1 MILYQKKLR
10 INVKKI
16 NNTHSIKLRKGFS
29 LIELLIVIV
38 ILGGLVAVVAP
49 GLMDS
54 ADQAKRDTVCL
65 KMNDLKKRMDM
76 FKLDNGVYPDTEE
89 GFEALLSNPD
99 SDKYPGYRA
108 KPYLKK
114 LPKDSWKT
122 PFIYLKNGSEVEI
135 ISFASDRRE
144 GGEDGGQDIL
154 FSKCNK

>member
-1 MILYQKKLR
+1 MKQKTALR
-10 INVKKI
+10 A
-16 NNTHSIKLRKGFS
+16 GFS

-65 KMNDLKKRMDM
+65 KMNDLGKRLDM

-89 GFEALLSNPD
+89 GFDALLSNPD
-99 SDKYPGYRA
+99 QEKYPNYRA

-114 LPKDSWKT
+114 MPKDSWNT
-122 PFIYLKNGSEVEI
+122 PFLYVKTAEGFELV
-135 ISFASDRRE
+135 SFAADRKE
-144 GGEDGGQDIL
+144 GGEEENKDIL
-154 FSKCNK
+154 FSECNN

>member
-1 MILYQKKLR
+1 MKHRTEYR
-10 INVKKI
+10 A
-16 NNTHSIKLRKGFS
+16 GFS

-65 KMNDLKKRMDM
+65 KMNDLKKRLDM
-76 FKLDNGVYPDTEE
+76 FSLDNGSYPDTEE
-89 GFEALLSNPD
+89 GFEALVANPD
-99 SDKYPGYRA
+99 VDKYPNYRA

-122 PFIYLKNGSEVEI
+122 PFIYLKKGDDVEI
-135 ISFASDRRE
+135 ISFASDRKE
-144 GGEDGGQDIL
+144 GGEENSKDIL
-154 FSKCNK
+154 FSDCNK

>member
-1 MILYQKKLR
+1 MKQNTPLR
-10 INVKKI
+10 A
-16 NNTHSIKLRKGFS
+16 GFS

-65 KMNDLKKRMDM
+65 KMNDLGKRLDM

-99 SDKYPGYRA
+99 TDKYPNYRA
-108 KPYLKK
+108 TPYLKK
-114 LPKDSWKT
+114 LPTDSWKT
-122 PFIYLKNGSEVEI
+122 PFIYINKGSEFEL
-135 ISFASDRRE
+135 ISFAADRKE
-144 GGEDGGQDIL
+144 GGEEGGKDIL
-154 FSKCNK
+154 FSECNK

>member
-1 MILYQKKLR
+1 MKTNKER
-10 INVKKI
+10 E
-16 NNTHSIKLRKGFS
+16 TRMMRKGFS

-65 KMNDLKKRMDM
+65 KMDDLKKRLDM
-76 FKLDNGVYPDTEE
+76 FKLDNGVYPETEE

-99 SDKYPGYRA
+99 QDKYPNYRS

-122 PFIYLKNGSEVEI
+122 PFVYIKKGDDIEI
-135 ISFASDRRE
+135 ISLGADKKQ
-144 GGEDGGQDIL
+144 GGEENAKDIL
-154 FSKCNK
+154 FSECNK

>member
-1 MILYQKKLR
+1 MKHHTGLR
-10 INVKKI
+10 A
-16 NNTHSIKLRKGFS
+16 GFS

-65 KMNDLKKRMDM
+65 KMNDLKKRFDM
-76 FKLDNGVYPDTEE
+76 FSLDNGSYPDTEE

-99 SDKYPGYRA
+99 AEKYPNYRA

-114 LPKDSWKT
+114 MPKDSWKT
-122 PFIYLKNGSEVEI
+122 PFIYLKKGDDVEI
-135 ISFASDRRE
+135 ISFASDRKE
-144 GGEDGGQDIL
+144 GGEENSRDIL
-154 FSKCNK
+154 FSECNK

>member
-1 MILYQKKLR
+1 MKELNKIKTAHLR
-10 INVKKI
+10 A
-16 NNTHSIKLRKGFS
+16 GFS

-65 KMNDLKKRMDM
+65 KMNDLKKRLDM

-89 GFEALLSNPD
+89 GFEALTSNPD
-99 SDKYPGYRA
+99 VDKYPNYRA

-122 PFIYLKNGSEVEI
+122 PFVYLNKGSEVEI
-135 ISFASDRRE
+135 ISFAADRKE
-144 GGEDGGQDIL
+144 GGEESDSDIL
-154 FSKCNK
+154 FSDCNK

>member
-1 MILYQKKLR
+1 MKQKTALR
-10 INVKKI
+10 A
-16 NNTHSIKLRKGFS
+16 GFS

-65 KMNDLKKRMDM
+65 KMNDLGKRLDM

-89 GFEALLSNPD
+89 GFEALLNNPD
-99 SDKYPGYRA
+99 QEKYPNYRA

-114 LPKDSWKT
+114 MPKDTWST
-122 PFIYLKNGSEVEI
+122 PFVYVKTADGFEL
-135 ISFASDRRE
+135 ISFAADRKE
-144 GGEDGGQDIL
+144 GGEEENKDIL
-154 FSKCNK
+154 FSECNK

>member
-1 MILYQKKLR
+1 MKKQKNLR
-10 INVKKI
+10 E
-16 NNTHSIKLRKGFS
+16 GFS

-54 ADQAKRDTVCL
+54 ADKAKRDTVCL
-65 KMNDLKKRMDM
+65 KMNDLKKRLDM
-76 FKLDNGVYPDTEE
+76 FKLDNGVYPETEE

-99 SDKYPGYRA
+99 ADKYPNYPV

-122 PFIYLKNGSEVEI
+122 PFVYLKKGSEVEI
-135 ISFASDRRE
+135 ISFASDRKE
-144 GGEDGGQDIL
+144 GGEESGKDIL
-154 FSKCNK
+154 FSHCNQ

>member
-1 MILYQKKLR
+1 MKKSTELR
-10 INVKKI
+10 A
-16 NNTHSIKLRKGFS
+16 GFS

-65 KMNDLKKRMDM
+65 KMNDLKKRFDM
-76 FKLDNGVYPDTEE
+76 FSLDNGSYPDTEE

-99 SDKYPGYRA
+99 TEKYPNYRA

-122 PFIYLKNGSEVEI
+122 PFIYIKEGDDIEI
-135 ISFASDRRE
+135 ISLASDRKE
-144 GGEDGGQDIL
+144 GGEENGKDIR
-154 FSKCNK
+154 FSDCNK

>member
-1 MILYQKKLR
+1 MNHHKKLR
-10 INVKKI
+10 A
-16 NNTHSIKLRKGFS
+16 GFS

-65 KMNDLKKRMDM
+65 KMHDLEKRLDM
-76 FKLDNGVYPDTEE
+76 FKLDNGMYPDTED

-99 SDKYPGYRA
+99 SDKYPNYRA

-122 PFIYLKNGSEVEI
+122 PFVYIKKGDGIEI
-135 ISFASDRRE
+135 ISYGADRKE
-144 GGEDGGQDIL
+144 GGEENAKDIL
-154 FSKCNK
+154 FSSCTK

>member
-1 MILYQKKLR
+1 MKDNCRLR
-10 INVKKI
+10 A
-16 NNTHSIKLRKGFS
+16 GFS

-65 KMNDLKKRMDM
+65 KMNDLKKRLDM
-76 FKLDNGVYPDTEE
+76 FKLDNGMYPETEE

-99 SDKYPGYRA
+99 ADKYPNYRA

-122 PFIYLKNGSEVEI
+122 PFIYINKGDDVEI
-135 ISFASDRRE
+135 ISFAADRKE
-144 GGEDGGQDIL
+144 GGDEGGLDIL
-154 FSKCNK
+154 FSRCNK

>member
-1 MILYQKKLR
+1 MKHSTQLR
-10 INVKKI
+10 A
-16 NNTHSIKLRKGFS
+16 GFS

-65 KMNDLKKRMDM
+65 KMNDLKKRFDM
-76 FKLDNGVYPDTEE
+76 FSLDNGSYPDTEE

-99 SDKYPGYRA
+99 ADKYPNYRA

-122 PFIYLKNGSEVEI
+122 PFVYIKNGDDIEI
-135 ISFASDRRE
+135 ISFGSDRKE
-144 GGEDGGQDIL
+144 GGEGNGLDIL
-154 FSKCNK
+154 FSNCNK

>member
-1 MILYQKKLR
+1 MQQKRPLR
-10 INVKKI
+10 
-16 NNTHSIKLRKGFS
+16 SGFS

-65 KMNDLKKRMDM
+65 KMNDLGKRLDM

-99 SDKYPGYRA
+99 PEKYPNYRA

-114 LPKDSWKT
+114 MPSDSWKT
-122 PFIYLKNGSEVEI
+122 PFIYIKTPEGFEL
-135 ISFASDRRE
+135 ISFAADRKE
-144 GGEDGGQDIL
+144 GGEENNRDIL
-154 FSKCNK
+154 FSECSK

>member
-1 MILYQKKLR
+1 MQNTKSGTLR
-10 INVKKI
+10 
-16 NNTHSIKLRKGFS
+16 TGFS

-65 KMNDLKKRMDM
+65 KMNDIGKRLDM
-76 FKLDNGVYPDTEE
+76 FKLDNGVYPETEE
-89 GFEALLSNPD
+89 GLEALVSNPD
-99 SDKYPGYRA
+99 PEKYPNYRA

-122 PFIYLKNGSEVEI
+122 PFVYLRKGDEFEL
-135 ISFASDRRE
+135 ISFAADRKE
-144 GGEDGGQDIL
+144 GGEESNKDIL
-154 FSKCNK
+154 FSDCNK

>member
-1 MILYQKKLR
+1 MKHKTGYR
-10 INVKKI
+10 A
-16 NNTHSIKLRKGFS
+16 GFS

-65 KMNDLKKRMDM
+65 KMNDLKKRLDM
-76 FKLDNGVYPDTEE
+76 FSLDNGSYPDTEE
-89 GFEALLSNPD
+89 GFAALVGNPD
-99 SDKYPGYRA
+99 TEKYPNYRA

-122 PFIYLKNGSEVEI
+122 PFIYLKKGDDVEI
-135 ISFASDRRE
+135 ISFASDRKE
-144 GGEDGGQDIL
+144 GGEENSKDIL
-154 FSKCNK
+154 FSDCNK